1 MKEITIT
8 ILTSNDEDVVK
19 EVRKNLMELHW
30 KMRKDICHT
39 KIKVKNK
46 PSGARNIFSSISPIS
61 IVGSV
66 SKTLRVIKLRYFGF
80 CPQCL
85 FNKIRFS
92 TVVSA

>member
-46 PSGARNIFSSISPIS
+46 KILTTRKLRKNFMVSKDTQKS
-61 IVGSV
+61 IVKSD
-66 SKTLRVIKLRYFGF
+66 VINGIFF
-80 CPQCL
+80 E
-85 FNKIRFS
+85 
-92 TVVSA
+92 